1 MKSMVVGGI
10 ILIIALLAGT
20 YFVAGDAFDSDDYIN
35 TLTMLG
41 AVSVITITVF
51 VALKYYNQIKN
62 DKAGGELAD
71 ESWDGIGE
79 YKNPVPTGWA
89 LAFIGTILWM
99 FWYLTIGYPVTS
111 FSQVG
116 QWNEETLD
124 YNEKFEAKWQNPS
137 QDTLEAM
144 GSSLYLVQCA
154 PCHGVDSEGING
166 NAHNLTNR
174 ISKKQVKD
182 VINRGSAA
190 IGPNPAGNLGYG
202 MGMMPGKEALINVN
216 TGMPISNEEIDVVS
230 EYVANGMTGSNNGA
244 EIFAGVCASCHG
256 ADGKGM
262 GGMSPNLVEY
272 DNTLILNVLKHGKKG
287 IIGKM
292 PSFAGRL
299 NETQEKAL
307 GAYIRSLGE

>member
-20 YFVAGDAFDSDDYIN
+20 YFAAGDALKSDISNIN

-41 AVSVITITVF
+41 AVAIITITVF
-51 VALKYYNQIKN
+51 VTLKYYNQIKN

-89 LAFIGTILWM
+89 LAFIGAILWM
-99 FWYLTIGYPVTS
+99 FWYLTIGYPVNS
-111 FSQVG
+111 FSQIG

-124 YNEKFEAKWQNPS
+124 YNEKFEAKFENPS

-154 PCHGVDSEGING
+154 PCHGVDAEGING
-166 NAHNLTNR
+166 KAHNLTKR
-174 ISKKQVKD
+174 IAKDQVKY
-182 VINRGSAA
+182 VIKNGANNLKTA
-190 IGPNPAGNLGYG
+190 YPAG
-202 MGMMPGKEALINVN
+202 MPPMMLTDEKEI
-216 TGMPISNEEIDVVS
+216 EEVS
-230 EYVANGMTGSNNGA
+230 EYVANGFTGEQPQAYANA
-244 EIFAGVCASCHG
+244 CASCHG

-262 GGMSPNLVEY
+262 PYVAPNIREY
-272 DNTLILNVLKHGKKG
+272 DDALVLAVLKNGKKAN
-287 IIGKM
+287 IGVM